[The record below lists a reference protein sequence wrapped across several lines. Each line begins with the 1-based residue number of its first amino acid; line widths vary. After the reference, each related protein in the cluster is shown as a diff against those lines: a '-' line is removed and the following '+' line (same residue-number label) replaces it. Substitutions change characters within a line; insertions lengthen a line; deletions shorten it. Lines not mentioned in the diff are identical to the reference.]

1 MKLKLLSLSFVFL
14 SLFSC
19 SQQNEKNQLLEK
31 AKKIHENVITLDT
44 HVDINV
50 NNFTKDRNYTMDL
63 NNQVTLPKMKAGGL
77 DVAWFIVYTGQG
89 DLDEEGFEDAYDNA
103 MSKFESIHRLVEEF
117 APEDIG
123 LATSS
128 KDVKQLHKQGKM
140 AAMIGIENGYPIGQQ
155 LENVEKFYNL
165 GARYM
170 SLAHQ
175 GHSHLSD
182 SNTGEK
188 DDEWLHDGLSDMGK
202 DVVAEMNR
210 LGMMIDVSHPS
221 KKAIKQMF
229 ELSEAPLIASHS
241 SARALCNH
249 SRNIDD
255 DLLLLFKEHG
265 GVVQTVAFSA
275 YVDTEKHKAFSKASA
290 KIYQD
295 KAEDLGFKILPRDS
309 IRAMS
314 NDQRNAYYT
323 DYQNLRALAAD
334 DVETIK
340 EDISPVSISDYVN
353 HIDYMVDLIGI
364 DHVGISSD
372 FDGGGGVEGWK
383 DASETLNVTIEL
395 VKRGYTEEDI
405 AKLWGE
411 NLLRVLDEVEDIA
424 QSLQKA

>member
-1 MKLKLLSLSFVFL
+1 MKLKLLNLSFVFL
-14 SLFSC
+14 SLLSC

-128 KDVKQLHKQGKM
+128 EDVKQLHKQGKM
-140 AAMIGIENGYPIGQQ
+140 AAMIGIENGYPIGQH

-182 SNTGEK
+182 SNTGEQ
-188 DDEWLHDGLSDMGK
+188 DDEWLHDGLSGMGK
-202 DVVAEMNR
+202 DVIAEMNR

-255 DLLLLFKEHG
+255 ELLLLFKEHG

-314 NDQRNAYYT
+314 NDQRNAYYI

-334 DVETIK
+334 DVEMMK
-340 EDISPVSISDYVN
+340 ENIPPVSVSDYVN
-353 HIDYMVDLIGI
+353 HIDYIVDLIGI

-405 AKLWGE
+405 AKLWGA
-411 NLLRVLDEVEDIA
+411 NLLRVLDEVEDVA

>member
-155 LENVEKFYNL
+155 LENVKKFYNL

-182 SNTGEK
+182 SNTGEQ

-241 SARALCNH
+241 SARTLCNH

-353 HIDYMVDLIGI
+353 HIDYMVGLIGI